1 MMSLAQVAAETI
13 GGLALCTNAP
23 STSSWRGL
31 GGCGARQ
38 PPHRKR
44 ALSSPAA
51 RGRRRD
57 ASAVARADQLR
68 KFINRPGVNWLYA
81 SEPEANTGGR
91 AIPVPRGRMLGGSS
105 AINGMVWVRG
115 QRQDY
120 DHWAQ
125 LGNRGWSYQDVLPI
139 FKSMESYAGGDGE
152 IRGREGPLKISDSDE
167 SGRLYDSFFAAAETV
182 GIKPNR
188 DYNGADQE
196 GIAMTQ
202 ASISKGRRMSTA
214 RCYLDPARMRANL
227 TIETDALAESLHSRG
242 HALRRRA
249 LCRARPEA
257 RGARRARGDRLGR
270 LHRLAAAAGAVRH
283 RPGRAPQGARHRG
296 APRPARRRR
305 EPARPLCA
313 AHEVARRPPRRDLQ
327 RARARPRRAVARAA
341 LHHGAR
347 KGFLSLP
354 ASPLRAF
361 FKTRE
366 GLDSPDAMFTVQ
378 PFLVTPDLKL
388 AKETGMT
395 IITHQLRPDS
405 KGSIHVNA
413 AGCRA
418 SRPRSASTSWPSA
431 ATAIACS
438 PACAPCGA
446 WSRRRRWPGSAP
458 RSSQPGPKVKSDDE
472 LLDFVTRTAETTY
485 HPVGTCRMGS
495 DPAAVVDDHLRVRG
509 IAGLRVADA
518 SIMPTLTSGNTN
530 APSIMIGEKAARMV
544 LEAAVS
550 SGSTRRYGS
559 RRRPV
564 SGCMVGGAYGPA
576 GM

>member
-1 MMSLAQVAAETI
+1 VVGAGSAGAALANRLTENGRYQVLLLEAGGETH
-13 GGLALCTNAP
+13 P
-23 STSSWRGL
+23 
-31 GGCGARQ
+31 
-38 PPHRKR
+38 
-44 ALSSPAA
+44 LSRVPVSFA
-51 RGRRRD
+51 
-57 ASAVARADQLR
+57 
-68 KFINRPGVNWLYA
+68 KFITRPGVNWLYA
-81 SEPEANTGGR
+81 SEPEAVTGGR

-152 IRGREGPLKISDSDE
+152 MRGREGPLKVSDIDE
-167 SGRLYDSFFAAAETV
+167 SGRLYDSFFAAAGTL
-182 GIKPNR
+182 GLKPNR

-214 RCYLDPARMRANL
+214 RCYLDPARLRSNL
-227 TIETDALAESLHSRG
+227 TIETDALAESLILEGTRCVGVRYCVHGLKR
-242 HALRRRA
+242 
-249 LCRARPEA
+249 EA
-257 RGARRARGDRLGR
+257 RAAREVIVSAGSIASPQLLELSGIGQGERLKGLGIEVRHDLAGVGENLRDHYAPRMKWRVGRHGVTFNERARGI
-270 LHRLAAAAGAVRH
+270 GALW
-283 RPGRAPQGARHRG
+283 QG
-296 APRPARRRR
+296 
-305 EPARPLCA
+305 L
-313 AHEVARRPPRRDLQ
+313 LYI
-327 RARARPRRAVARAA
+327 
-341 LHHGAR
+341 GAR

-354 ASPLRAF
+354 ASPLRGF

-395 IITHQLRPDS
+395 IITHQLRPES
-405 KGSIHVNA
+405 KGSIHVTA
-413 AGCRA
+413 ADPGKPPAIRFNFLA
-418 SRPRSASTSWPSA
+418 ERSDRDCVL
-431 ATAIACS
+431 ACMRTVRRLVE
-438 PACAPCGA
+438 APPLAWLGA
-446 WSRRRRWPGSAP
+446 EEF
-458 RSSQPGPKVKSDDE
+458 QPGPKVKSDDE

-485 HPVGTCRMGS
+485 HPVGTCKMGS
-495 DPAAVVDDHLRVRG
+495 DGAAVVDDRLRVRG

-544 LEAAVS
+544 LEAA
-550 SGSTRRYGS
+550 T
-559 RRRPV
+559 
-564 SGCMVGGAYGPA
+564 
-576 GM
+576 